1 MNMLGAKGKTMI
13 INTCFMGGFYMNK
26 SSKKILA
33 NKHKNR
39 MYQEYNELIDM
50 IESGME
56 DIEIAT
62 ELGIASGIVSEVKNQ
77 IYNDDI

>member
-1 MNMLGAKGKTMI
+1 MNMLGSKGKTMI

-56 DIEIAT
+56 DFEIAT

>member
-1 MNMLGAKGKTMI
+1 
-13 INTCFMGGFYMNK
+13 MNK

-33 NKHKNR
+33 IKHKNR

-56 DIEIAT
+56 DYEIAS
-62 ELGIASGIVSEVKNQ
+62 ELGIASNFVSEVKNQ
-77 IYNDDI
+77 IYDDENKGKL

>member
-1 MNMLGAKGKTMI
+1 
-13 INTCFMGGFYMNK
+13 
-26 SSKKILA
+26 
-33 NKHKNR
+33 
-39 MYQEYNELIDM
+39 MYQEYNELIDL

-56 DIEIAT
+56 DFEIAT